1 MFVGGK
7 EERNETER
15 TNRERSRRF
24 NSRNCTLNLRYTLNR
39 VTLKDRGNDLGSR
52 VGSAQQLPED
62 RFFGASFAVCVRAR
76 EIYSRIKIT
85 FGKFLSADAPV
96 EIVI

>member
-7 EERNETER
+7 KERNETER
-15 TNRERSRRF
+15 TNRERF

-62 RFFGASFAVCVRAR
+62 RFFGSVYTVCVYAR
-76 EIYSRIKIT
+76 E
-85 FGKFLSADAPV
+85 KFTLELKLLSGSFCAQMRLWK
-96 EIVI
+96 